1 MPVARFNH
9 YIDGG
14 DGSDFADGRADRDF
28 CINCRDLREMRS
40 AVNLRDHRA
49 FVQQFAIAKELVGL
63 VPHRS

>member
-28 CINCRDLREMRS
+28 CIKVETSVKCE
-40 AVNLRDHRA
+40 A
-49 FVQQFAIAKELVGL
+49 
-63 VPHRS
+63 P